1 MNHPIACQCGKVKGY
16 LVCSGQENRGI
27 CYCTDCQAFAKYLGQ
42 ESAVLDNAAGTEI
55 VQTLAE
61 FVHITEGKERLACI
75 KLTDKGLL
83 RWYSNCCNTPIANI
97 PANYK
102 NTFVGLVH
110 NCLTGGSNA
119 LDASFGKVKM
129 AAFTDSAT
137 SNPKPKAYGV
147 PSAMLRIIAM
157 LLKARIF
164 RAYKKTP
171 FFDVQTGK
179 PVAIPKVLGSD
190 ELKSLRAKQ

>member
-1 MNHPIACQCGKVKGY
+1 MHHLIACQCGKVKGY

-61 FVHITEGKERLACI
+61 FVQITEGKERLACI
-75 KLTDKGLL
+75 KLTDNGLL
-83 RWYSNCCNTPIANI
+83 RWYSNCCNTPIANT
-97 PANYK
+97 PDNYK
-102 NTFVGLVH
+102 NAFVGLVH
-110 NCLTGGSNA
+110 TCLTAGNKA

-129 AAFTDSAT
+129 AAFTNSAT

-164 RAYKKTP
+164 GAYKKTP
-171 FFDVQTGK
+171 FFDVQTDK
-179 PVAIPKVLGSD
+179 PLAIPKVLGSD
-190 ELKSLRAKQ
+190 ELKDLKAKQ

>member
-1 MNHPIACQCGKVKGY
+1 MHHLIACQCGIVKGY

-42 ESAVLDNAAGTEI
+42 DSVILDNAAGTEI

-61 FVHITEGKERLACI
+61 FLHITEGKERLACI
-75 KLTDKGLL
+75 KLTDNGLL
-83 RWYSNCCNTPIANI
+83 RWYSNCCNTPIANT
-97 PANYK
+97 PDNYK
-102 NTFVGLVH
+102 NAFVGLVH
-110 NCLTGGSNA
+110 ACLTGGNKA
-119 LDASFGKVKM
+119 LDASFGKLKM
-129 AAFTDSAT
+129 AAFTDRAT
-137 SNPKPKAYGV
+137 SNPKPKTYGV

-164 RAYKKTP
+164 GAYKKTP

-179 PVAIPKVLGSD
+179 PVAIPKVLGFD
-190 ELKSLRAKQ
+190 ELKDLKAKQ